1 MTMARTDG
9 EKLGILYHLGRMTW
23 PDLPLSPA
31 EFDRQVARSLEVGG
45 IRQGEPVSAG
55 SWMDRLRLRDWW
67 LAAAC
72 LQREDPACREKAWTR
87 LVAGTV
93 PVTGRLL
100 TDSLMEKAR
109 QIHGRDEEARE
120 RAVSG
125 FWGLLLAG
133 NAETGRGPL
142 YRYDGTSPLIPWIL
156 TVFHNHLVDET
167 RKRPRQHGEIPP
179 ETAIPERLEL
189 PEAVARRFVDRA
201 EGWLASLSEGEVFTL
216 ALVWCHGLTQRQ
228 VAEVLG
234 KHESN
239 VSRDLRRMRDSFR
252 AMTRELTDGDET
264 EGDLD
269 QDEVWQACLTRE
281 MGQVLAANSRLRAIP
296 FAKSDSEAGNGRF

>member
-1 MTMARTDG
+1 MTMTREDDR
-9 EKLGILYHLGRMTW
+9 EKLAILYHLGRMTW
-23 PDLPLSPA
+23 PDLPLSHA
-31 EFDRQVARSLEVGG
+31 EFERQVTRSLEVGG
-45 IRQGEPVSAG
+45 GREGNPVSAS

-72 LQREDPACREKAWTR
+72 LQREDPVCREKAWTR

-109 QIHGRDEEARE
+109 QIYGADEEARD

-133 NAETGRGPL
+133 QAEKSRGPL
-142 YRYDGTSPLIPWIL
+142 ERYDGTSPLIPWIL
-156 TVFHNHLVDET
+156 TVFHNQLVDGT
-167 RKRPRQHGEIPP
+167 RKRPKEHGEIPP
-179 ETAIPERLEL
+179 ETTRPERIDL
-189 PEAVARRFVDRA
+189 PEAVVRRFVDRA
-201 EGWLASLSEGEVFTL
+201 EQWLASLSDSEVLTL

-239 VSRDLRRMRDSFR
+239 TSRDLRRMRDSFR
-252 AMTRELTDGDET
+252 LMTRDLTDGDEI
-264 EGDLD
+264 GVDLD
-269 QDEVWQACLTRE
+269 QDEVWETCLMRE
-281 MGQVLAANSRLRAIP
+281 MGHVLAANERLRAIP
-296 FAKSDSEAGNGRF
+296 LPGVEVGS